1 MADEHENPDRD
12 GVQPDR
18 PTPEQ
23 SGRSWAWREWTMIG
37 VGLAAVLAVLA
48 VIVSVSALGS
58 SNPTTTTMLVQPAS
72 SAQVSSAAKGPVEA
86 VRLVIK
92 SGAEHGKL
100 GDGKW
105 HDAYLP
111 ADFTVH
117 AGARVMLTVYNYD
130 NSPHSFIATSLSP
143 TSVISETIP
152 PGSASAPSKTA
163 ITFTAPAKAGAY
175 AWWCSVPCDPWSMA
189 HSGYMRGVVTVVA

>member
-86 VRLVIK
+86 VRLP
-92 SGAEHGKL
+92 HL
-100 GDGKW
+100 GDQR
-105 HDAYLP
+105 D
-111 ADFTVH
+111 D
-117 AGARVMLTVYNYD
+117 
-130 NSPHSFIATSLSP
+130 
-143 TSVISETIP
+143 P